1 MFPGH
6 SEVSM
11 SKPRPARRAVAK
23 RPGRFHHGDL
33 RWALLQAASLLLE
46 REGTAGVGLRATAR
60 LAGVSPAA
68 PYRHFPDRESI
79 LAALAEDGLTS
90 LGDRLAGAAHQAPGP
105 AEALGAIAETYVA
118 QAATRPHL
126 FRLLFGPE
134 VADKARH
141 PRVREAGLRAFGV
154 LIETIA
160 AGQRAGVVRE
170 GDPAE
175 LALVHWAA
183 VHGLAMLLLD
193 GLVAE
198 RAAAAGGPAA
208 LGRLVAGRLWS
219 GLAPRLGR

>member
-1 MFPGH
+1 
-6 SEVSM
+6 M
-11 SKPRPARRAVAK
+11 SPSRPRKRTVAK
-23 RPGRFHHGDL
+23 RPGTFHHGDL

-60 LAGVSPAA
+60 LAGVSQTA

-79 LAALAEDGLTS
+79 LAALAEQGLTT
-90 LGDRLAGAAHQAPGP
+90 LGDRMAAAAGAARDPVV
-105 AEALGAIAETYVA
+105 ALQAIAETYVA
-118 QAATRPHL
+118 LAAERPHL

-141 PRVREAGLRAFGV
+141 PGVRDAGLRAFGV

-170 GDPAE
+170 GEPGE
-175 LALVHWAA
+175 LALGHWSA
-183 VHGLAMLLLD
+183 VHGIALLMLD

-198 RAAAAGGPAA
+198 RAAAAGGPVA
-208 LGRLVAGRLWS
+208 LGRLVAGQLWL
-219 GLAPRLGR
+219 GLAPRGAR